1 MEKKMVFDKPATHNI
16 MNATTP
22 LFAQKGFA
30 GVSVK
35 ELAEAANVNIALIS
49 YYFGGKENLYT
60 AILETQFTVVDN
72 IMALIREEEECPVK
86 KIRRLFQ
93 EFVKIDKLYPSIH
106 RLIYGEMI
114 NPTMCYGGIIKPGI
128 IRLHDFVE
136 ECVIAGIKSGQIR
149 PDVKPDCANLFLSSV
164 LHFYFL
170 NNQLADEFLQPSPDK
185 AEYYLGEAIE
195 MCLKG
200 ILTEVK

>member
-1 MEKKMVFDKPATHNI
+1 MEKKIVVDKPAVHNI
-16 MNATTP
+16 MNVATP

-30 GVSVK
+30 AVSVK

-49 YYFGGKENLYT
+49 YYFGGKENLYA
-60 AILETQFTVVDN
+60 AILTAQFALVDQ
-72 IMALIREEEECPVK
+72 ITALIRNEESCPIK
-86 KIRRLFQ
+86 KIRRFFQ

-114 NPTMCYGGIIKPGI
+114 NPTTCYESIVKPGI
-128 IRLHDFVE
+128 IRIHDFVE
-136 ECVIAGIKSGQIR
+136 ECIFAGMNSGKIR
-149 PDVKPDCANLFLSSV
+149 QDVKPDCANLFLSSV

-170 NNQLADEFLQPSPDK
+170 NNQLADEFLTPHEDK

-200 ILTEVK
+200 ILKEV